1 MSVAIHQTLIAAAP
15 GDAVTNSALEMRRLL
30 REVGPSE
37 IYALHIHHDLA
48 DVVRPLSAYPG
59 DTRREPPRM
68 TIAHLSMGDA
78 TWLSF
83 VLSLRCPLAISYH
96 NITPA
101 SFFDA
106 WDPALAD
113 LLRFGR
119 ATMPALAARAELAM
133 ADSAYNAAELVAA
146 GFSDVHVAGLII
158 DAFQLGRVE
167 SELKVLEAANRR
179 PGPTVLHVGQLFPHK
194 RIDIVLQTFAELL
207 ARGRPD
213 ATLVLAGASRLTS
226 YHRAVNQL
234 VVDLGLVGRVV
245 ITGSIGQHAM
255 SAHYRT
261 ADVLLTA
268 SDHEGFCVPLV
279 EAMTFDIPIVARG
292 CGAIP
297 ETAGNA
303 AVVLDPGRSAAGI
316 AIAIDAVLDN
326 RAAADALRRR
336 GRLRASNFTLE
347 RQRRRFLEALT
358 AAF

>member
-1 MSVAIHQTLIAAAP
+1 MPIAIHQTLIAAAP

-37 IYALHIHHDLA
+37 IYALHIHQDLL

-68 TIAHLSMGDA
+68 MIVHLSMGDA
-78 TWLSF
+78 PWLGF
-83 VLSLRCPLAISYH
+83 VLSLRCPLGVSYH

-101 SFFDA
+101 AYFDS
-106 WDPALAD
+106 WDPDLAD

-133 ADSAYNAAELVAA
+133 ADSMYNAEELTAV
-146 GFSDVHVAGLII
+146 GFRDVHVAGLII
-158 DAFQLGRVE
+158 DPFLLGRVE
-167 SELKVLEAANRR
+167 PDRRVLEDANGR

-194 RIDIVLQTFAELL
+194 RIDIVLESFAELL
-207 ARGRPD
+207 TRGRPD

-226 YHRAVNQL
+226 YRRAVDGL
-234 VVDLGLVGRVV
+234 VAELGLTARVV
-245 ITGSIGQHAM
+245 ITGGISQQAM

-261 ADVLLTA
+261 ADVLVTA

-279 EAMTFDIPIVARG
+279 EAMAFDVPIVARG

-297 ETAGNA
+297 ETAGDA
-303 AVVLDPGRSAAGI
+303 AVVLDKDRSPACI
-316 AIAIDAVLDN
+316 AIAIDALLSD
-326 RAAADALRRR
+326 RSAADALRRR
-336 GRLRASNFTLE
+336 GRRRTTEFTLE
-347 RQRRRFLEALT
+347 RQRRRFLEAL
-358 AAF
+358 ALAF